1 MIDQD
6 WTVVHG
12 SPRPPIWEYVY
23 NARIAALNFP
33 LFDTSVCFVGH
44 THVQLYIREEEA
56 MANVTPRH
64 TVDRESIDLSEGR
77 FIINP
82 GSVGQP
88 RDGDNRAAFAIY
100 EPKRNR
106 LTFRRVALRAGTTPM
121 ITAPSVLR
129 MMKTMISTTTTT
141 GTRSS
146 SIPTRP

>member
-1 MIDQD
+1 
-6 WTVVHG
+6 
-12 SPRPPIWEYVY
+12 
-23 NARIAALNFP
+23 
-33 LFDTSVCFVGH
+33 
-44 THVQLYIREEEA
+44 

-106 LTFRRVALRAGTTPM
+106 LTFRRVAYPIEETQEQMREQGLPDSLINRLAHG
-121 ITAPSVLR
+121 I
-129 MMKTMISTTTTT
+129 
-141 GTRSS
+141 
-146 SIPTRP
+146 